1 MLTRRRAFAV
11 SAAVALSLTMA
22 ACGGSPPPP
31 GNVDLT
37 ITATDDINPDPAGR
51 ASPVVLRVYQ
61 LAEPTTFQTA
71 DFFQLFDKESPTLGA
86 DLVAR
91 EEVTIPPG
99 GTLSVPIALKPNA
112 QRIGIAAAFRD
123 IDKASWRAVIEV
135 PPNKTT
141 KVKAEVMKLQVSLA
155 KS

>member
-1 MLTRRRAFAV
+1 MLTRRRAFALC
-11 SAAVALSLTMA
+11 AAAFALLA
-22 ACGGSPPPP
+22 VGCGGGPPPP

-37 ITATDDINPDPAGR
+37 ITATNDINPDSAGR

-61 LAEPTTFQTA
+61 LAEPTQFQAA
-71 DFFQLFDKESPTLGA
+71 DFFQLFDKEQATLGA

-91 EEVTIPPG
+91 EELVIPPG

-112 QRIGIAAAFRD
+112 KRIGIAAAFRD

-135 PPNKTT
+135 PPTEKT
-141 KVKAEVMKLQVSLA
+141 KLKAEVMKLQVSLA
-155 KS
+155 KG